1 MDIKGLQYFVAAAE
15 RLNFTVAAKECYITQ
30 TAMSLHIKKMEDEL
44 GFKLFTRGKHAIGL
58 TDAGRDFYMR
68 SREIILSYESAVRH
82 SAGVSGGVIGVIDIM
97 LPSCIEG
104 FVLMDSFRSFSEQY
118 PDIKLNVSVEPPGL
132 HIDCIRSGRADICIG
147 APDDMELDGSFAVER
162 LREDSVAILC
172 GKYHPLARRKTVTV
186 EMVSRETAVVC
197 GPKGI
202 PNAFRT
208 LRNNRLMSG
217 LDSDMTLS
225 VNNMDEMLL
234 AIELGRGVGFLPGFV
249 RRHLPYDMSGLV
261 FLKCDFNGNPPTMTT
276 AAGYLRDNPN
286 AAIRNL
292 LRSLKYAQ
300 RRETTALTHETP
312 NSPGQQA

>member
-1 MDIKGLQYFVAAAE
+1 MDIKGLQYFVTAAE

-44 GFKLFTRGKHAIGL
+44 GFKLFIRDKHTTEL

-82 SAGVSGGVIGVIDIM
+82 SAGVDSGGIGVVDVI

-104 FVLMDSFRSFSEQY
+104 FVLMDSFRSFSERY
-118 PDIKLNVSVEPPGL
+118 PDVNVNVSVEPPGR
-132 HIDCIRSGRADICIG
+132 HIDCVRSGRADICIG

-162 LREDSVAILC
+162 LREDPVVVLC
-172 GKYHPLARRKTVTV
+172 GKHHPLAGRETVTAG
-186 EMVSRETAVVC
+186 MVGRETAVVC

-208 LRNNRLMSG
+208 LRNSRLLSG

-225 VNNMDEMLL
+225 VNNVDEMLL
-234 AIELGRGVGFLPGFV
+234 AIALGCGVGFLPEFV
-249 RRHLPYDMSGLV
+249 CKHIPADTSGLV
-261 FLKCDFNGNPPTMTT
+261 FLKCGFSGRRPTMTT
-276 AAGYLRDNPN
+276 AAGYLRSNPN
-286 AAIRNL
+286 AAVRNL
-292 LRSLKYAQ
+292 LDALKSAQ
-300 RRETTALTHETP
+300 RQETP
-312 NSPGQQA
+312 PPAGAPASV